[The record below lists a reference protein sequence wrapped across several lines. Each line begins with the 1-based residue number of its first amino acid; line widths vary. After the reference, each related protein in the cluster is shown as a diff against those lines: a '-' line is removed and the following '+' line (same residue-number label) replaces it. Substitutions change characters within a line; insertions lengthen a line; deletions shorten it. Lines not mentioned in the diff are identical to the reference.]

1 MRNIRQQMG
10 LLIVVVGLATT
21 TVTAPS
27 ASAAPTSDAMR
38 LVIAARSQVGVTT
51 GYDPAYVA
59 LRYPGGDVDPST
71 GVCSDVVIRALRG
84 LNIDLQERIH
94 RDIVANRAAY
104 PKKWGLKKAD
114 PNIDH
119 RRVRNIST
127 YFARRGYSL
136 PVSTDAKQYRPGDI
150 VAMEIPLDHIGIVSD
165 RSKDGRPLVI
175 HNVGSGTQEE
185 DVLFA
190 WKIVGHY
197 RVLSN

>member
-1 MRNIRQQMG
+1 MRTFRHQLG
-10 LLIVVVGLATT
+10 LLITAVVFVAAFSPPAHAAL
-21 TVTAPS
+21 PS
-27 ASAAPTSDAMR
+27 IDAKR

-59 LRYPGGDVDPST
+59 LRYPGGDVDLST
-71 GVCSDVVIRALRG
+71 GVCSDVVIRALRTLG
-84 LNIDLQERIH
+84 IDLQERIH
-94 RDIVANRAAY
+94 RDIVAHRSAY

-114 PNIDH
+114 TNIDH

-136 PVSTDAKQYRPGDI
+136 PVSTDPKQYRPGDI

-165 RSKDGRPLVI
+165 RFKNGRPLVI
-175 HNVGSGTQEE
+175 HNVGSGAQEE

-197 RVLSN
+197 RVLAS